1 MHRQY
6 IPFHMR
12 KFINSLNF
20 RQSMYLIVE
29 QEDVIRIPPPM
40 LAEDIDQVIDELARE
55 KIEGSVY
62 SFPREEV
69 KDPAERK
76 YIIVLILSLEKVDE
90 GIIVPGDGAV
100 YQKVRFKALA
110 FHPEL
115 QEVVVGDVVDVLKF
129 GAFIRFGPIDGLLH
143 ISQIMDDVIDI
154 DLDNKRFIGRETK
167 RSLRVKDKVMARVVA
182 LSINDANPRQSKIGL
197 TMRQPGLG
205 KFEWIEE
212 MVKGEKE
219 GKK

>member
-1 MHRQY
+1 
-6 IPFHMR
+6 
-12 KFINSLNF
+12 
-20 RQSMYLIVE
+20 MYLIVE

-40 LAEDIDQVIDELARE
+40 LGEDIDQVIEELARE
-55 KIEGSVY
+55 KIEGNVY
-62 SFPREEV
+62 SFAREEV

-76 YIIVLILSLEKVDE
+76 YIIVLILSLEKVGD

-115 QEVVVGDVVDVLKF
+115 QEVIIGDVVDVLKF

-143 ISQIMDDVIDI
+143 ISQIMDDVIDV
-154 DLDNKRFIGRETK
+154 DLENKRFVGKESK
-167 RSLRVKDKVMARVVA
+167 RSLRLKDKVLARVVA

-205 KFEWIEE
+205 KLEWIEE
-212 MVKGEKE
+212 KIKEEKGEEKKKKKG

>member
-1 MHRQY
+1 
-6 IPFHMR
+6 
-12 KFINSLNF
+12 
-20 RQSMYLIVE
+20 MYLIVE

-40 LAEDIDQVIDELARE
+40 LGEDIDEVVENLARE
-55 KIEGSVY
+55 KIEGNVY

-69 KDPAERK
+69 SDPSERK
-76 YIIVLILSLEKVDE
+76 YIIVLILSLEKVGE

-115 QEVVVGDVVDVLKF
+115 QEVVIGDVVDVLKF

-143 ISQIMDDVIDI
+143 ISQIMDDVIDV
-154 DLDNKRFIGRETK
+154 DLDNKRFIGKESK
-167 RSLRVKDKVMARVVA
+167 RALRVKDKVMARIVA
-182 LSINDANPRQSKIGL
+182 LSINDANPKQSKIGL

-205 KFEWIEE
+205 KLEWIEE
-212 MVKGEKE
+212 LAKE

>member
-1 MHRQY
+1 
-6 IPFHMR
+6 
-12 KFINSLNF
+12 
-20 RQSMYLIVE
+20 MYLIVE

-40 LAEDIDQVIDELARE
+40 LGEDIDQIIEDLARE
-55 KIEGSVY
+55 KIEGNVY

-76 YIIVLILSLEKVDE
+76 YIIVLILSLEKVGD

-115 QEVVVGDVVDVLKF
+115 QEVIIGDVVDVLKF

-143 ISQIMDDVIDI
+143 ISQIMDDVIDVDI
-154 DLDNKRFIGRETK
+154 ENKRFVGKETK
-167 RSLRVKDKVMARVVA
+167 RSLRIKDKVMARIVA
-182 LSINDANPRQSKIGL
+182 VSINDANPRQSKIGL

-205 KFEWIEE
+205 KLEWIEE
-212 MVKGEKE
+212 KVKEEKGEGEKKKKKG

>member
-1 MHRQY
+1 
-6 IPFHMR
+6 
-12 KFINSLNF
+12 
-20 RQSMYLIVE
+20 MYLIVE

-40 LAEDIDQVIDELARE
+40 LGEDLDRVVEDLARE
-55 KIEGSVY
+55 KIEGNVY

-69 KDPAERK
+69 SDPAERK
-76 YIIVLILSLEKVDE
+76 YIIVLILSLEKVGE

-115 QEVVVGDVVDVLKF
+115 QEVVIGDVVDVLKF
-129 GAFIRFGPIDGLLH
+129 GAFVRFGPIDGLLH
-143 ISQIMDDVIDI
+143 ISQIMDDVIDV
-154 DLDNKRFIGRETK
+154 DLDNKRFVGKESK
-167 RSLRVKDKVMARVVA
+167 RNLKVKDKVLARVVA

-205 KFEWIEE
+205 KLEWIEE
-212 MVKGEKE
+212 QVRE

>member
-1 MHRQY
+1 
-6 IPFHMR
+6 
-12 KFINSLNF
+12 
-20 RQSMYLIVE
+20 MYLIVE

-40 LAEDIDQVIDELARE
+40 LGEDIDQVIEDLARE
-55 KIEGSVY
+55 KIEGNVY
-62 SFPREEV
+62 SFAREEV

-76 YIIVLILSLEKVDE
+76 YIIVLILSLEKVGD

-115 QEVVVGDVVDVLKF
+115 QEVVIGDVVDVLKF

-143 ISQIMDDVIDI
+143 ISQIMDDVIDV
-154 DLDNKRFIGRETK
+154 DLENKRFIGKESK
-167 RSLRVKDKVMARVVA
+167 RSLRLKDKVLARVVA

-205 KFEWIEE
+205 KLEWIEE
-212 MVKGEKE
+212 KVKEEKGEEKKKKKG

>member
-1 MHRQY
+1 
-6 IPFHMR
+6 
-12 KFINSLNF
+12 
-20 RQSMYLIVE
+20 MYLIVE

-40 LAEDIDQVIDELARE
+40 LGEDLDSVIEELARE
-55 KIEGSVY
+55 KIEGNVY
-62 SFPREEV
+62 SFAREQV

-76 YIIVLILSLEKVDE
+76 YIIVLILSLEKVGD

-115 QEVVVGDVVDVLKF
+115 QEVVVGDVVEVLKF
-129 GAFIRFGPIDGLLH
+129 GAFVRFGPIDGLLH
-143 ISQIMDDVIDI
+143 ISQLMDDVIDV
-154 DLDNKRFIGRETK
+154 DLENKRFIGKETK
-167 RSLRVKDKVMARVVA
+167 RSLRLKDKVLARIVA

-205 KFEWIEE
+205 KLEWIEE
-212 MVKGEKE
+212 KVKEEKGEEKKKKKG

>member
-1 MHRQY
+1 
-6 IPFHMR
+6 
-12 KFINSLNF
+12 
-20 RQSMYLIVE
+20 MYLIVE
-29 QEDVIRIPPPM
+29 QEDVIRIPPSM
-40 LAEDIDQVIDELARE
+40 LGEDIDNVIEQLARE

-62 SFPREEV
+62 SFPKEDV

-76 YIIVLILSLEKVDE
+76 YIIVLLLSLEKVGE

-115 QEVVVGDVVDVLKF
+115 QEVVVGDVVDILKF

-143 ISQIMDDVIDI
+143 ISQIMDDVIDV
-154 DLDNKRFIGRETK
+154 DVENKRFVGKESKKT
-167 RSLRVKDKVMARVVA
+167 LRVKDKVIARIVA
-182 LSINDANPRQSKIGL
+182 LSINDANPRQSKVGL

-212 MVKGEKE
+212 IVKEEKNKE

>member
-1 MHRQY
+1 
-6 IPFHMR
+6 
-12 KFINSLNF
+12 
-20 RQSMYLIVE
+20 MYLIVE

-40 LAEDIDQVIDELARE
+40 LGEDIEQVIEELARE
-55 KIEGSVY
+55 KIEGNVY

-76 YIIVLILSLEKVDE
+76 YIIVLILSLEKVGD

-115 QEVVVGDVVDVLKF
+115 QEVIIGDVVEVLKF
-129 GAFIRFGPIDGLLH
+129 GAFVRFGPIDGLLH
-143 ISQIMDDVIDI
+143 ISQIMDDVIDVDI
-154 DLDNKRFIGRETK
+154 ENKRFVGKETK
-167 RSLRVKDKVMARVVA
+167 RSLRMKDKVLARIVA
-182 LSINDANPRQSKIGL
+182 VSINDANPRQSKIGL

-205 KFEWIEE
+205 KLEWVEE
-212 MVKGEKE
+212 KIKEEGEKKKKG